1 MLLSLLYWIH
11 IKIIYTMNKY
21 ITHLLLFFFLIVSF
35 AANAQDA
42 EMADK
47 FRADGKIYVVIAVFA
62 IILIGLFVYVF
73 LLDRKIGKL
82 EKEENN

>member
-1 MLLSLLYWIH
+1 
-11 IKIIYTMNKY
+11 MNKL
-21 ITHLLLFFFLIVSF
+21 IKNLSFFFFLLVSF
-35 AANAQDA
+35 AAQAQDA

-47 FRADGKIYVVIAVFA
+47 FREDGKIYVVITVFA

-82 EKEENN
+82 EKEEKN

>member
-1 MLLSLLYWIH
+1 
-11 IKIIYTMNKY
+11 MNKL
-21 ITHLLLFFFLIVSF
+21 ITNLLFFSLFMLSIT
-35 AANAQDA
+35 AHGQDV

-47 FRADGKIYVVIAVFA
+47 FREEGKIYVVITVFA

-82 EKEENN
+82 EKEDKN

>member
-1 MLLSLLYWIH
+1 MT
-11 IKIIYTMNKY
+11 KIISKW
-21 ITHLLLFFFLIVSF
+21 LFFFSLMLSF

-47 FRADGKIYVVIAVFA
+47 FREDGKIYVVITVFA
-62 IILIGLFVYVF
+62 IILTGLFVYVF

-82 EKEENN
+82 EKEEKN

>member
-1 MLLSLLYWIH
+1 
-11 IKIIYTMNKY
+11 MNQFL
-21 ITHLLLFFFLIVSF
+21 TNLLLFFFLMISF

-47 FRADGKIYVVIAVFA
+47 FREDGKIYVVITVFA

-82 EKEENN
+82 EKEEKN

>member
-1 MLLSLLYWIH
+1 
-11 IKIIYTMNKY
+11 MNKH
-21 ITHLLLFFFLIVSF
+21 IIHSLLFFFLIVSF

>member
-1 MLLSLLYWIH
+1 
-11 IKIIYTMNKY
+11 MNKL
-21 ITHLLLFFFLIVSF
+21 ITHLLFFFFFIVSF

-47 FRADGKIYVVIAVFA
+47 FREDGKIYVVITVFA
-62 IILIGLFVYVF
+62 IILTGLFVYVF

-82 EKEENN
+82 EKEEKN